1 MFEEE
6 LVSNEKIGFDFP
18 DGIEL
23 YVKREDLL
31 HDEISGNKFR
41 KLKYNFKEAKRLGIS
56 KIVTFGGAYSNHIAA
71 TAAAGRIYGMQ
82 TVGIIRGDELV
93 TGFMDN
99 PTLKK
104 AYEDGMR
111 LEFIS
116 RTEYRKRNNDVFL
129 EELKEIYPDSYII
142 PEGGTNEVAVLGC
155 AEILKTQDTSFD
167 VICCA
172 VGTGG
177 TLSGLIKSSNENQKI
192 IGFPALK
199 GDFLGEDIRKFV
211 GEKTNWELNLEY
223 HFGGYG
229 KMTKELML
237 FIERFKENTGILL
250 DPVYTCKMMF
260 GILDL
265 IEKGKFKKGSKILA
279 IHTGGLQGW
288 NGSIKVKK

>member
-6 LVSNEKIGFDFP
+6 LVPNEKIEFDFP

-23 YVKREDLL
+23 YIKREDLL
-31 HDEISGNKFR
+31 HKEISGNKFR
-41 KLKYNFKEAKRLGIS
+41 KLKYNFKEAKRLGFS

-93 TGFMDN
+93 SNFMNN

-104 AYEDGMR
+104 AHDDGMR
-111 LEFIS
+111 FEFIS
-116 RTEYRKRNNDVFL
+116 RTEYRKRNDIGFL
-129 EELKEIYPDSYII
+129 EMLKKTYPDSYII

-155 AEILKTQDTSFD
+155 EEILKTKDNSFD

-177 TLSGLIKSSNENQKI
+177 TLSGLIKTSNSNQKI
-192 IGFPALK
+192 LGFPALK
-199 GDFLGEDIRKFV
+199 GDFLSEDIRKFV
-211 GEKTNWELNLEY
+211 AEKSNWELNLEY

-229 KMTKELML
+229 KMTNELML
-237 FIERFKENTGILL
+237 FIEKFKKDTGILL
-250 DPVYTCKMMF
+250 DPIYTCKMMF
-260 GILDL
+260 GVMDL
-265 IEKGKFKKGSKILA
+265 IEKRKFKKGSKILA
-279 IHTGGLQGW
+279 VHTGGLQGW
-288 NGSIKVKK
+288 NDSIKLKG

>member
-1 MFEEE
+1 MFKEE

>member
-6 LVSNEKIGFDFP
+6 LVANEKVEFDFL

-31 HDEISGNKFR
+31 HKEISGNKFR
-41 KLKYNFKEAKRLGIS
+41 KLKYNFKEANRLGFS

-71 TAAAGRIYGMQ
+71 TAVAGGIYGMQ

-93 TGFMDN
+93 SNYMNN

-111 LEFIS
+111 FEFIS
-116 RTEYRKRNNDVFL
+116 RTKYRERNDIGFL
-129 EELKEIYPDSYII
+129 EILKKTYPDSYIV

-155 AEILKTQDTSFD
+155 EEILKSQDSFFD

-177 TLSGLIKSSNENQKI
+177 TLSGLINSSHDNQKI

-199 GDFLGEDIRKFV
+199 GDFLSEDIRKFV
-211 GEKTNWELNLEY
+211 GEKINWELNLEY

-237 FIERFKENTGILL
+237 FIKKFQVDTGILL

-260 GILDL
+260 GVLDL
-265 IEKGKFKKGSKILA
+265 IEKRKFKKGSKILA

-288 NGSIKVKK
+288 NDSIKVKE

>member
-6 LVSNEKIGFDFP
+6 LVSNEKIEFDFP

-23 YVKREDLL
+23 YIKREDLL
-31 HDEISGNKFR
+31 HKEISGNKFR
-41 KLKYNFKEAKRLGIS
+41 KLKYNFKEAKGLGFS

-82 TVGIIRGDELV
+82 TIGIIRGDELV
-93 TGFMDN
+93 SNFMNN

-104 AYEDGMR
+104 AHDDGMR
-111 LEFIS
+111 FEFIS
-116 RTEYRKRNNDVFL
+116 RTEYRKRNDIGFL
-129 EELKEIYPDSYII
+129 EMLKKTYPDSYII

-155 AEILKTQDTSFD
+155 EEILKTKDNSFD

-177 TLSGLIKSSNENQKI
+177 TLSGLIKTSNSNQKI
-192 IGFPALK
+192 LGFPALK
-199 GDFLGEDIRKFV
+199 GDFLSEDIRKFV
-211 GEKTNWELNLEY
+211 GEKSNWELNLEY

-229 KMTKELML
+229 KMTNELML
-237 FIERFKENTGILL
+237 FIGKFKKDTGILL
-250 DPVYTCKMMF
+250 DPIYTCKMMF
-260 GILDL
+260 GIMDL
-265 IEKGKFKKGSKILA
+265 IEKRKFKKGSKILA

-288 NGSIKVKK
+288 NDSIKLKG